1 MKLKVVL
8 EPSPEGGF
16 TVFVPSLPGCVSE
29 GETHDEALANIRE
42 AIDLYLEPADEDL
55 PPTTSAQV
63 EELVV

>member
-16 TVFVPSLPGCVSE
+16 TVFVPALPGCVSE

-42 AIDLYLEPADEDL
+42 AIDLYLEPADGRFERPD
-55 PPTTSAQV
+55 SA
-63 EELVV
+63 